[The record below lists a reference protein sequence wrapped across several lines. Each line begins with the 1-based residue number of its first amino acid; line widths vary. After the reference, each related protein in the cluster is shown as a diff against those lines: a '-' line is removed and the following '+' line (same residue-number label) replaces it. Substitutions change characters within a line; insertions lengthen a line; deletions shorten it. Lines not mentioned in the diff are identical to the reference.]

1 MIVFGISAET
11 WSSCAVPRSGIGNNR
26 VSRIRYCRTGK
37 LQSRGFEDFL
47 ILLRQMMKV
56 LDTSFNYWKF
66 WITPSNLKGM
76 LVFIKRACGYNIGI
90 LANVDT

>member
-1 MIVFGISAET
+1 
-11 WSSCAVPRSGIGNNR
+11 
-26 VSRIRYCRTGK
+26 
-37 LQSRGFEDFL
+37 
-47 ILLRQMMKV
+47 MKV

-66 WITPSNLKGM
+66 WISPSNLKGM